1 MQVKTYPDD
10 VHYQSKRGKS
20 VTLAKNSKN
29 RTGSLS
35 REERRAGRAS
45 EAGNTTEPRRSSLA
59 KGWFLKKPG
68 KL

>member
-29 RTGSLS
+29 RMGARDGRGSLS
-35 REERRAGRAS
+35 RGKEGDGGTNRATSVFVGKRVVSEETG
-45 EAGNTTEPRRSSLA
+45 
-59 KGWFLKKPG
+59 
-68 KL
+68 